1 MWVNPLT
8 IKSTTKA
15 TFHFTGGD
23 KVSWVNNYYPIWDT
37 ADFVVEEIMKLTSNE
52 SRLQVYLAWC
62 EKTTKGSKDD
72 ARRHVDE
79 IRKWITKYEEA
90 GWQIYIGQ
98 TVDIPK
104 KMFI

>member
-15 TFHFTGGD
+15 TFHFTNGD
-23 KVSWVNNYYPIWDT
+23 RVSWVNNYYPIWDT
-37 ADFVVEEIMKLTSNE
+37 ADFVVEEIMKQTSHE
-52 SRLQVYLAWC
+52 SRLQPYLAWC
-62 EKTTKGSKDD
+62 EKTCPSSKDD

-79 IRKWITKYEEA
+79 IRKWIAKYEEA
-90 GWQIYIGQ
+90 GWQIYIGE
-98 TVDIPK
+98 TVEIPK